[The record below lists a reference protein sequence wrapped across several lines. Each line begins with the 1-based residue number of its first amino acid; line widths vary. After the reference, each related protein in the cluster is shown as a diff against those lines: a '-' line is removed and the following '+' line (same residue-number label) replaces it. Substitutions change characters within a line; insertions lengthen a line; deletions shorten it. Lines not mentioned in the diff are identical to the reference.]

1 MEELD
6 IWRLAEQLSAEQAA
20 LLLLDRIP
28 SGIHS
33 YVETWDWEHI
43 PDGFLTI
50 LALLKEAVIA
60 GKIKGTIRR
69 PAGSV
74 AWIEAPSESRQIT
87 LDAGGIE
94 AFYQIEPDWAATKMD
109 VASLKLW
116 LLQKHFRSDFFFP
129 DATVAADYLNKDD
142 ECFSPKLYAA
152 IDAWKA
158 VKGEPSRLVRQSVK
172 AALSEWLTEHAVAY
186 GLTKPDGTRNNSGIE
201 DAAKV
206 ANWDTKGGANKT
218 QA

>member
-20 LLLLDRIP
+20 FLLLDRTP
-28 SGIHS
+28 TGIHR
-33 YVETWDWEHI
+33 YVETWTLDEI

-69 PAGSV
+69 PAGNL
-74 AWIEAPSESRQIT
+74 AWLETLSESRQIT
-87 LDAGGIE
+87 IDAGGIE
-94 AFYQIEPDWAATKMD
+94 AFYQIEPDWAATKID

-129 DATVAADYLNKDD
+129 DATDAADYLNKDD

-152 IDAWKA
+152 IEAWKA
-158 VKGEPSRLVRQSVK
+158 VKGEPRRLVRQSVK

-186 GLTKPDGTRNNSGIE
+186 RLTKPDGTRNNSAIE
-201 DAAKV
+201 EAAKV
-206 ANWDTKGGANKT
+206 ANWDTKGGANRT
-218 QA
+218 